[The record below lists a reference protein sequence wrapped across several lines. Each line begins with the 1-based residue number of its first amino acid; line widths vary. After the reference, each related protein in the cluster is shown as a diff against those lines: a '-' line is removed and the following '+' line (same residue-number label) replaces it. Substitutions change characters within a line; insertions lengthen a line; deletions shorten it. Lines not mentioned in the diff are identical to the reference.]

1 MFSDKT
7 GVLGVFCFLFERIV
21 CKFKVYGEEDMACL
35 KQNEGNNREP
45 KALSVHKMKMWQS
58 ILVVKAEHAE
68 LQQFA
73 KAFNTTIIS
82 VAVEKLYTV
91 TDIPSYV
98 S

>member
-1 MFSDKT
+1 M
-7 GVLGVFCFLFERIV
+7 
-21 CKFKVYGEEDMACL
+21 
-35 KQNEGNNREP
+35 
-45 KALSVHKMKMWQS
+45 
-58 ILVVKAEHAE
+58 VKAEHAE
-68 LQQFA
+68 LQQFS